1 MVACGI
7 WRAQRRLVAVVVDDD
22 GRASPALTAA
32 LDDDER
38 WGLLESLDAEHGLDY
53 SLVLSASLV
62 RNDTIGD
69 LALARGLQLWS
80 APQLLVTAIRNVI
93 GPTSDARLAA
103 VLGRLLLV
111 QGFREHL
118 QLVQR
123 DAQDRRQLRLL

>member
-32 LDDDER
+32 MDDDER

-53 SLVLSASLV
+53 SLVLSASLL

-69 LALARGLQLWS
+69 LALSRGLQLWS
-80 APQLLVTAIRNVI
+80 APQMLVAAIRSVI

-103 VLGRLLLV
+103 MLGRLLLV

>member
-32 LDDDER
+32 MDDDER
-38 WGLLESLDAEHGLDY
+38 WGLLETLDAEHGLDY

-69 LALARGLQLWS
+69 LALTRGLQLWS

-103 VLGRLLLV
+103 MLGRLVLV

-118 QLVQR
+118 QLFQR